1 MPQEDWELSSG
12 LRDDI
17 TFSIHL
23 ATFGFRANFNNG
35 ASLLLI
41 LVGTDEN
48 NEPFEH
54 ICSIGADW
62 QAPDGKHAQH
72 PSGKSRINRQSRY
85 GQWIAACQEIPT
97 LWSYLQNSVGP
108 TDANIWEN
116 LMLHLSLK
124 NVAWKIRGES
134 MNRDILFPDAFIG
147 FLQPGTP
154 IAPSVP
160 VPVGMSGLVGS
171 TAGGPN
177 VAFPLQQPMQPVI
190 PTLAGPTP
198 EQTLLLAQQAAGLTP
213 PSPVRDQLRALA
225 LASLDHNTFVGQ
237 AFAIPGVAADPTL
250 VKELMDV
257 NDFYTKART

>member
-17 TFSIHL
+17 TFNIL
-23 ATFGFRANFNNG
+23 LGTFGFRANFNNG

-54 ICSIGADW
+54 IASIGADW

-72 PSGKSRINRQSRY
+72 PSGKSRINRSSRY
-85 GQWIAACQEIPT
+85 GQWIAACSEIPT
-97 LWSYLQNSVGP
+97 LWSYLQNSTGP
-108 TDANIWEN
+108 TDASVWEN
-116 LMLHLSLK
+116 LILHLSLR
-124 NVAWKIRGES
+124 NIQQTIRGES
-134 MNRDILFPDAFIG
+134 VNRDILLPDNFLG

-190 PTLAGPTP
+190 TTPAGPTP